1 MMMQKK
7 KYCFG
12 LLAFLLLL
20 TGWADSLPKRNYLGM
35 TRSEVAAVLEEKAFR
50 SRWSGNRFLIENADT
65 DIKRLHQSSQ
75 DVLNDELLME
85 CPQWQCDFFPE
96 RHWLL
101 GWNGRFAK
109 WHFQTLVFD
118 NDIVV
123 RQTARQECYRDYGQ
137 SGESP
142 YPIYPKNFHQVNQEI
157 YRSDQPD
164 ANEMAS
170 LHTFEGIRS
179 VLNLRENHDDRDEIR
194 QLPIELYEIPMAAGS
209 ISETELITIL
219 QAIKNAPKPMLIHC
233 WHGSDRTGAAVAA
246 YRIVFENWDVEKA
259 VSKLMDKKYGHH
271 KTIYKNIP
279 ELLRKADWDMIRQA
293 TMGPDAP
300 APSP

>member
-1 MMMQKK
+1 
-7 KYCFG
+7 
-12 LLAFLLLL
+12 LL

-35 TRSEVAAVLEEKAFR
+35 TRSEVAAVLEESAFR
-50 SRWSGNRFLIENADT
+50 SRWSGNRFMIEDGDT
-65 DIKRLHQSSQ
+65 DIRRLHPSSQ
-75 DVLNDELLME
+75 DVLNDEQLME

-101 GWNGRFAK
+101 GWSGRFAK

-123 RQTARQECYRDYGQ
+123 RQIERQECYRVYGQ

-142 YPIYPKNFHQVNQEI
+142 YPKHPKNFHQVNQEI
-157 YRSDQPD
+157 YRSGQPD

-170 LHTFEGIRS
+170 LHTFEGIQS
-179 VLNLRENHDDRDEIR
+179 VLNLRENHDDRGEIR
-194 QLPIELYEIPMAAGS
+194 QLPVELFEIPMAAGS
-209 ISETELITIL
+209 ISEAELVTIL
-219 QAIKNAPKPMLIHC
+219 RTIKNAPKPMLIHC

-259 VSKLMDKKYGHH
+259 VSELMDKKYGHH
-271 KTIYKNIP
+271 RTIYKNIP
-279 ELLRKADWDMIRQA
+279 ELLRKADWDTIRKA
-293 TMGPDAP
+293 TMAP
-300 APSP
+300 ERP